1 MAIRETPRLRESEPV
16 WGGLKAR
23 VGNGG
28 SLIEVHDVNGN
39 VTLSKTA
46 NRD

>member
-1 MAIRETPRLRESEPV
+1 
-16 WGGLKAR
+16 

-39 VTLSKTA
+39 VTLSKAA
-46 NRD
+46 NID